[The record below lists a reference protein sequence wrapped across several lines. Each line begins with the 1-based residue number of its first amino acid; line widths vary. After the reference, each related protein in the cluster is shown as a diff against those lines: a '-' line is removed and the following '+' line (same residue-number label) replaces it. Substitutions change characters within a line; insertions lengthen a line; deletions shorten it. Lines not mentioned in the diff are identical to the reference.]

1 MDLRNGAISLGE
13 IVRDPKARALVD
25 REFPGILNHP
35 FARRFLGMSLSKAL
49 GMARGRVPEDSIQ
62 RLLAELREL

>member
-35 FARRFLGMSLSKAL
+35 FARRFWG
-49 GMARGRVPEDSIQ
+49 
-62 RLLAELREL
+62 